1 MNALDQA
8 STLAVSIRVSEPEL
22 AVRLAALL
30 EQHRK
35 SHRVKP

>member
-22 AVRLAALL
+22 AARLAALL
-30 EQHRK
+30 
-35 SHRVKP
+35 